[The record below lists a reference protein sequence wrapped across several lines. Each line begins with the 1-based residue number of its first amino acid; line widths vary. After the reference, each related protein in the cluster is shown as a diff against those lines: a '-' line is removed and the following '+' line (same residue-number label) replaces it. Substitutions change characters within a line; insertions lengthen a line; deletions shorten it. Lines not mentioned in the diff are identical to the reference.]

1 MLSGQTST
9 RGRCPFHPLPAGNE
23 HALWFDP
30 FLVGTVRFMHFMTGG
45 GLRQPVFKGFRKD
58 KQPEE
63 CVVKEKEWAE
73 GCLSACL
80 DLGHV
85 FPMFQIKGRC
95 TYFLL
100 LKSKLNSRNE
110 NKLGIFK
117 ITLPNINFEA
127 FNHQDKVDG
136 GVNIGLRW
144 LDHGIVI
151 KLADSR
157 DADIIQAIGKD
168 PSIKRKE
175 LVNINTRA
183 S

>member
-1 MLSGQTST
+1 MKTS
-9 RGRCPFHPLPAGNE
+9 
-23 HALWFDP
+23 
-30 FLVGTVRFMHFMTGG
+30 LV
-45 GLRQPVFKGFRKD
+45 
-58 KQPEE
+58 
-63 CVVKEKEWAE
+63 
-73 GCLSACL
+73 S
-80 DLGHV
+80 
-85 FPMFQIKGRC
+85 
-95 TYFLL
+95 
-100 LKSKLNSRNE
+100 
-110 NKLGIFK
+110 FK